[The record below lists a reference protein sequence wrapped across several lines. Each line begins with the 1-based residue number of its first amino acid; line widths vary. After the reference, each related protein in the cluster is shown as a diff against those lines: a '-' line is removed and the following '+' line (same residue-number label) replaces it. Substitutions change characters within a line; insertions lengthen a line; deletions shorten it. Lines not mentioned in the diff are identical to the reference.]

1 MKTRLRTTHKSWQ
14 PPKLALLAARCY
26 AMKHIKML
34 PKDGKENAPRRIN
47 YVEQYNRAWDSHGH
61 GSHII
66 PARDP
71 KQCGGQESN
80 EVQATIATE
89 QKQIRLIIG
98 SFVTAAA
105 GTCLCTRS
113 NSMCRTVYSNLIPR
127 HGRDGHKMVK
137 EWPSIYSRWFYK
149 TFRQELPWTSQK
161 NLHTST
167 SIPEHFQDL
176 NARTS

>member
-1 MKTRLRTTHKSWQ
+1 MAATQTGAFGSQVLCHEAHQDAPQGWQGERAKEDQLRWAIQPSLGQPWPWITYYPGKRPQTVWGAGIQWGTSNNSYGTKTDQ
-14 PPKLALLAARCY
+14 
-26 AMKHIKML
+26 
-34 PKDGKENAPRRIN
+34 
-47 YVEQYNRAWDSHGH
+47 V
-61 GSHII
+61 
-66 PARDP
+66 
-71 KQCGGQESN
+71 
-80 EVQATIATE
+80 
-89 QKQIRLIIG
+89 IG